1 MKRREF
7 LKNSLLASS
16 FLGLSCSSMQTDVAK
31 GSLKKQEYYE
41 LRVYRLKEG
50 ADRSLLD
57 GYLQNAA
64 IPAWNRLGIS
74 PVGVFV
80 EKEPKEGPAVW
91 VLIPYPT
98 AEHFATASS
107 KFNGDAAYL
116 LSLIHIS

>member
-16 FLGLSCSSMQTDVAK
+16 FLGLSCSSMQTDAAK

-50 ADRSLLD
+50 SDRSLLD
-57 GYLQNAA
+57 SYLQNAA

-74 PVGVFV
+74 SVGVFV

-91 VLIPYPT
+91 VLSGGIVGP
-98 AEHFATASS
+98 
-107 KFNGDAAYL
+107 
-116 LSLIHIS
+116 I